1 MSERILHK
9 SSDIEQL
16 ALADLQ
22 SLYQCFQSSEHGLTR
37 SQWRRNLEKYG
48 KNELPIEKGEWLAIR
63 FLRSFLSP
71 LSLLLITLSL
81 LSYLTG
87 EHSGAFM
94 IAIMVF
100 LSTILTFTQE
110 YKSNNAAKKLIA
122 LVSAKAQVI
131 RDGVEL
137 EVDLKHL
144 VPGDVIR
151 LSVGD
156 MIPADVRLI
165 DSKDLFINQA
175 SLTGESLPTEKSST
189 CLNAQISSPYD
200 WSNLAFMGSYVVS
213 GMGNAL
219 VVRTGQGSFFGQLAQ
234 ETTKQVKQSTFD
246 KGINQFTWLMIR
258 IMLFMIPAVFLING
272 LIKGDWV
279 EAALFAIAVGVGLA
293 PEMLPMLVTVNL
305 AKGAIALS
313 KKKVIIKRLN
323 AVQNLGAMNILCT
336 DKTGTLTQNEIIL
349 EKHIDVDGQDST
361 QVLDYAYLN
370 SHYQTGLKNLMD
382 VAILKHVDV
391 HEKLHDDNTYQKIDE
406 IPFDFERRR
415 LSVVV
420 RKNNERDI
428 LICKGAVEEIFS
440 CCQYAQSN
448 GQQIPL
454 TPEHIANLKT
464 VVAGLNQDGFRVIA
478 IAMREETAS
487 QKLYSVAD
495 ESGLVLLGYVAFLD
509 PPKESA
515 KAAIESLQACG
526 VQIKILT
533 GDNEIIT
540 RKVCHEVGLPITQV
554 MLGAEVDA
562 LSDEQ
567 LATKAVNVQI
577 FAKMTPQ
584 QKARVIRLLRGE
596 GRVVGYMGDG
606 INDGPALKTADVSI
620 SVDSAVDIAK
630 ESADII
636 LLEKSLLVLYQG
648 VLEGRRVFG
657 NLMKYLKMS
666 ASSNFGNMFSMLG
679 ASALLPFLPMA
690 PVQIL
695 LNNLLYD
702 FSQTAVP
709 TDTVDPEYLSQPREW
724 NIKGL
729 ARFIFCIGP
738 ISSIFDYLTFG
749 LLWFYVKAN
758 TLELSPIFQTG
769 WFVESLLSQTLIVYV
784 IRTGKIPFVES
795 RPSLPLVLTTLSV
808 CALGIFLPYLTIG
821 KYFQMVPLPEIYWM
835 GLLILIPCYL
845 ILTQLV
851 KSWIIKKSGTR
862 NLI

>member
-1 MSERILHK
+1 MSDRILHQP
-9 SSDIEQL
+9 SDIQQL

-22 SLYQCFQSSEHGLTR
+22 SLYQRFQSSEQGLTQV
-37 SQWRRNLEKYG
+37 QWRSNLNRYG
-48 KNELPIEKGEWLAIR
+48 KNQLPIETGEWVALR

-71 LSLLLITLSL
+71 LSLLLIALSM

-87 EHSGAFM
+87 EHSGALM

-122 LVSAKAQVI
+122 MVSAKTQVI

-137 EVDLKHL
+137 EVDLKDL
-144 VPGDVIR
+144 VPGDVVH

-165 DSKDLFINQA
+165 SSKDLFINQA
-175 SLTGESLPTEKSST
+175 SLTGESLPTEKLST
-189 CLNAQISSPYD
+189 CLNSQISSPYD

-213 GMGNAL
+213 GMGSAL

-258 IMLFMIPAVFLING
+258 IMLFMIPTVFLING
-272 LIKGDWV
+272 LIKGDWM

-305 AKGAIALS
+305 AKGAISLS
-313 KKKVIIKRLN
+313 KRKVIVKRLN

-349 EKHIDVDGQDST
+349 EKHIDVDGQDSV

-440 CCQYAQSN
+440 CCQYAESN
-448 GQQIPL
+448 GQKIPL
-454 TPEHIANLKT
+454 TPEHLANLKT
-464 VVAGLNQDGFRVIA
+464 VVADLNEDGFRVIA
-478 IAMREETAS
+478 IAVREDAAS
-487 QKLYSVAD
+487 QKPYSTTD
-495 ESGLVLLGYVAFLD
+495 ESDLVLLGYVAFLD

-515 KAAIESLQACG
+515 KAAIESLQASG

-533 GDNEIIT
+533 GDNEIIS
-540 RKVCHEVGLPITQV
+540 RKVCHEVGLPIRDV

-567 LATKAVNVQI
+567 LAARAMNVQI

-636 LLEKSLLVLYQG
+636 LLEKSLLVIYQG

-709 TDTVDPEYLSQPREW
+709 TDAVDSEYLSQPREW

-758 TLELSPIFQTG
+758 SLELSPIFQTG

-784 IRTGKIPFVES
+784 IRTGKIPFIES
-795 RPSLPLVLTTLSV
+795 KPSLPLVLMTLSV
-808 CALGIFLPYLTIG
+808 CTLGVFLPYLAIG
-821 KYFQMVPLPEIYWM
+821 HYFQMVPLPEIYWI
-835 GLLILIPCYL
+835 GLIFLVPCYL

-851 KSWIIKKSGTR
+851 KTWVIKHSGV
-862 NLI
+862 L

>member
-1 MSERILHK
+1 
-9 SSDIEQL
+9 
-16 ALADLQ
+16 
-22 SLYQCFQSSEHGLTR
+22 
-37 SQWRRNLEKYG
+37 
-48 KNELPIEKGEWLAIR
+48 
-63 FLRSFLSP
+63 
-71 LSLLLITLSL
+71 
-81 LSYLTG
+81 
-87 EHSGAFM
+87 
-94 IAIMVF
+94 
-100 LSTILTFTQE
+100 
-110 YKSNNAAKKLIA
+110 
-122 LVSAKAQVI
+122 
-131 RDGVEL
+131 
-137 EVDLKHL
+137 
-144 VPGDVIR
+144 
-151 LSVGD
+151 
-156 MIPADVRLI
+156 
-165 DSKDLFINQA
+165 
-175 SLTGESLPTEKSST
+175 
-189 CLNAQISSPYD
+189 
-200 WSNLAFMGSYVVS
+200 
-213 GMGNAL
+213 
-219 VVRTGQGSFFGQLAQ
+219 
-234 ETTKQVKQSTFD
+234 
-246 KGINQFTWLMIR
+246 
-258 IMLFMIPAVFLING
+258 
-272 LIKGDWV
+272 
-279 EAALFAIAVGVGLA
+279 
-293 PEMLPMLVTVNL
+293 
-305 AKGAIALS
+305 
-313 KKKVIIKRLN
+313 
-323 AVQNLGAMNILCT
+323 MNILCT

-420 RKNNERDI
+420 RKNNEHDI

-448 GQQIPL
+448 GQQISL

-464 VVAGLNQDGFRVIA
+464 VVADLNQDGFRVIA
-478 IAMREETAS
+478 IAVREDAAS
-487 QKLYSVAD
+487 QKSYSVTD

-554 MLGAEVDA
+554 IMGVEVDT

-567 LATKAVNVQI
+567 LAAKAMNVQI

-835 GLLILIPCYL
+835 GLLFLIPCYL

>member
-1 MSERILHK
+1 MSNRILHQ
-9 SSDIEQL
+9 SIDIEQL

-22 SLYQCFQSSEHGLTR
+22 SLYQHFQSSEHGLTQG
-37 SQWRRNLEKYG
+37 QWHSNLQQYG
-48 KNELPIEKGEWLAIR
+48 MNQLPIEKGEWVAIR

-71 LSLLLITLSL
+71 LSLLLITLAL

-100 LSTILTFTQE
+100 LSTVLTFTQE

-137 EVDLKHL
+137 EVDLKQL

-165 DSKDLFINQA
+165 SSKDLFINQA

-189 CLNAQISSPYD
+189 CLNTRVSSPYD
-200 WSNLAFMGSYVVS
+200 WSNLAYMGSYVVS

-219 VVRTGQGSFFGQLAQ
+219 VVRTGQGSFFGQLAK
-234 ETTKQVKQSTFD
+234 ETTEQVKQSTFD

-272 LIKGDWV
+272 LIKGDWI

-323 AVQNLGAMNILCT
+323 AVQNLGAMNILCA

-349 EKHIDVDGQDST
+349 ERHIDVDGKDSA

-448 GQQIPL
+448 GQKIPL
-454 TPEHIANLKT
+454 TPEHITNLKM
-464 VVAGLNQDGFRVIA
+464 VVADLNQDGFRVIA
-478 IAMREETAS
+478 IAMREEVAS
-487 QKLYSVAD
+487 QKSYGIAD
-495 ESGLVLLGYVAFLD
+495 ECGLVLLGYVAFLD

-515 KAAIESLQACG
+515 KSAIESLQAGG

-533 GDNEIIT
+533 GDNEIIA
-540 RKVCHEVGLPITQV
+540 RKVCHEVGLPIHQV
-554 MLGAEVDA
+554 MLGSEVDGLA
-562 LSDEQ
+562 DEQ
-567 LATKAVNVQI
+567 LSIKAMNVQI

-709 TDTVDPEYLSQPREW
+709 TDAVDPEYLSQPREW
-724 NIKGL
+724 NIRGL

-795 RPSLPLVLTTLSV
+795 KPSLPLVLTTLSV
-808 CALGIFLPYLTIG
+808 CMLGIFLPYIAIG
-821 KYFQMVPLPEIYWM
+821 KYFQMVPLPEIYWI
-835 GLLILIPCYL
+835 GLAVLVSGYL
-845 ILTQLV
+845 LLTQLV
-851 KSWIIKKSGTR
+851 KTWIIKKSGPHG
-862 NLI
+862 LA

>member
-1 MSERILHK
+1 MRNRILH
-9 SSDIEQL
+9 SSADIEQF
-16 ALADLQ
+16 ALTDLQ
-22 SLYQCFQSSEHGLTR
+22 SLYERFQSSEHGLTQD
-37 SQWRRNLEKYG
+37 QWQRNFQKFGENRLH
-48 KNELPIEKGEWLAIR
+48 IEDGEWVAIR

-100 LSTILTFTQE
+100 LSTVLTFTQE
-110 YKSNNAAKKLIA
+110 YKSNNAAKRLIA
-122 LVSAKAQVI
+122 LVSAKALVV
-131 RDGVEL
+131 RADVEQ

-165 DSKDLFINQA
+165 NSKDLFINQA

-189 CLNAQISSPYD
+189 CINERVSSPYD
-200 WSNLAFMGSYVVS
+200 WSNLAYMGSYVVS
-213 GMGNAL
+213 GMGSAI
-219 VVRTGQGSFFGQLAQ
+219 VIRTGERSFFGQLAQ

-272 LIKGDWV
+272 LVKGDWL
-279 EAALFAIAVGVGLA
+279 EAGLFAIAVGVGLA

-305 AKGAIALS
+305 AKGAIALA

-323 AVQNLGAMNILCT
+323 AVQNLGAMNILCA

-349 EKHIDVDGQDST
+349 EKHIDVDGQDSA

-382 VAILKHVDV
+382 VAILKHVEV

-406 IPFDFERRR
+406 IPFDFQRRR

-440 CCQYAQSN
+440 SCRFAQSQ
-448 GQQIPL
+448 GELIPL
-454 TPEHIANLKT
+454 TSDHFAKLKAI
-464 VVAGLNQDGFRVIA
+464 VSDLNQDGFRVIA
-478 IAMREETAS
+478 IAMREEAAS
-487 QKLYSVAD
+487 EKAYGVAD
-495 ESGLVLLGYVAFLD
+495 ECDLVLLGYVAFLD

-515 KAAIESLQACG
+515 KAAIEALQAGG

-540 RKVCHEVGLPITQV
+540 RKVCREVGLPIHQ
-554 MLGAEVDA
+554 MMSGSEVDS
-562 LSDEQ
+562 LNDEQ
-567 LATKAVNVQI
+567 LAAKAMDVQI
-577 FAKMTPQ
+577 FSKMTPQ
-584 QKARVIRLLRGE
+584 QKARIIRLLRGE

-620 SVDSAVDIAK
+620 SVDSAADIAK

-724 NIKGL
+724 NIRGL
-729 ARFIFCIGP
+729 ALFIFYIGP

-769 WFVESLLSQTLIVYV
+769 WFIESLLSQTLIVYV

-795 RPSLPLVLTTLSV
+795 KPSLPLVLTTLSV
-808 CALGIFLPYLTIG
+808 CALGISLPYLAIG
-821 KYFQMVPLPEIYWM
+821 RYLQMVPLPEIYWL
-835 GLLILIPCYL
+835 GLLVLISSYL
-845 ILTQLV
+845 LLTQLV
-851 KSWIIKKSGTR
+851 KTWIIRKSGA
-862 NLI
+862 L

>member
-1 MSERILHK
+1 MSDRILHQ

-22 SLYQCFQSSEHGLTR
+22 SLYQHFQSSEYGLTQ
-37 SQWRRNLEKYG
+37 SQWHSNLEKYG
-48 KNELPIEKGEWLAIR
+48 KNQLPIEKEGWVAIR

-71 LSLLLITLSL
+71 LSLLLISLSL

-131 RDGVEL
+131 RDGNEL
-137 EVDLKHL
+137 EVDLKYL

-165 DSKDLFINQA
+165 SSKDLFINQA
-175 SLTGESLPTEKSST
+175 SLTGESLPTEKSSA
-189 CLNAQISSPYD
+189 CLNTQISSPYD

-349 EKHIDVDGQDST
+349 EKHIDVDGKDSA

-440 CCQYAQSN
+440 CCRYAQSN

-454 TPEHIANLKT
+454 TPEHVSNLKT
-464 VVAGLNQDGFRVIA
+464 VVADLNQDGFRVIA
-478 IAMREETAS
+478 IAVREEVAS
-487 QKLYSVAD
+487 QKSYSIAD
-495 ESGLVLLGYVAFLD
+495 ESDLVLLGYVAFLD

-515 KAAIESLQACG
+515 KAAIASLQEGG

-540 RKVCHEVGLPITQV
+540 RKVCHEVGLPINQV
-554 MLGAEVDA
+554 LLGAEVDE

-567 LATKAVNVQI
+567 LTSKAMNIQI

-606 INDGPALKTADVSI
+606 INDGPAFKTADVSI

-709 TDTVDPEYLSQPREW
+709 TDAVDPEYLSQPREW
-724 NIKGL
+724 NIRGL

-758 TLELSPIFQTG
+758 TLELSPLFQTG

-784 IRTGKIPFVES
+784 IRTGNIPFLES
-795 RPSLPLVLTTLSV
+795 KPSLPLVLTTLSV
-808 CALGIFLPYLTIG
+808 CTLGIFLPYLAVG
-821 KYFQMVPLPEIYWM
+821 QYFQMVPLPEIYWI

-845 ILTQLV
+845 ILTQLI
-851 KSWIIKKSGTR
+851 KTWIIKKSGA
-862 NLI
+862 L

>member
-1 MSERILHK
+1 MSDRILHQ
-9 SSDIEQL
+9 SSDIKQL

-22 SLYQCFQSSEHGLTR
+22 SLYQLFQSSEHGLTR
-37 SQWRRNLEKYG
+37 SQWLSNLKKYG
-48 KNELPIEKGEWLAIR
+48 HNQLPIDKGEWVAIR

-110 YKSNNAAKKLIA
+110 YKSNNAAKQLIA
-122 LVSAKAQVI
+122 LVSTKAQVI
-131 RDGVEL
+131 RDNVEL
-137 EVDLKHL
+137 EVDLKNI
-144 VPGDVIR
+144 VPGDVVR

-165 DSKDLFINQA
+165 SSKDLFINQA
-175 SLTGESLPTEKSST
+175 SLTGESLPTEKSSS
-189 CLNAQISSPYD
+189 CLNSHVSSPYD
-200 WSNLAFMGSYVVS
+200 WSNLAYMGSYVVS
-213 GMGNAL
+213 GMGSAL
-219 VVRTGQGSFFGQLAQ
+219 VVRTGQGSFFGKLAQ
-234 ETTKQVKQSTFD
+234 ETTEHSKQSTFD

-272 LIKGDWV
+272 LVKGDWI

-323 AVQNLGAMNILCT
+323 AIQNLGAMNILCT

-349 EKHIDVDGQDST
+349 EKHIDVDGKDSI

-370 SHYQTGLKNLMD
+370 SHYQTGLRNLMD

-406 IPFDFERRR
+406 IPFDFQRRR
-415 LSVVV
+415 LSVVL
-420 RKNNERDI
+420 RKNNECDI

-440 CCQYAQSN
+440 CCQFALSN
-448 GQQIPL
+448 GQRIPL
-454 TPEHIANLKT
+454 TPEHVANLKT
-464 VVAGLNQDGFRVIA
+464 VVASLNQDGFRVIA
-478 IAMREETAS
+478 IAIREEVAS
-487 QKLYSVAD
+487 QKSYDITD
-495 ESGLVLLGYVAFLD
+495 ECDLVLLGYVAFLD

-515 KAAIESLQACG
+515 KAAIESLQASG

-533 GDNEIIT
+533 GDNEVIA
-540 RKVCHEVGLPITQV
+540 RKVCHEVGLPIHQV
-554 MLGAEVDA
+554 MLGSELEA

-567 LATKAVNVQI
+567 LATKVLDVQI

-584 QKARVIRLLRGE
+584 HKARVIRLLRGE

-709 TDTVDPEYLSQPREW
+709 TDAVDPEYLSQPREW
-724 NIKGL
+724 NVRGL

-738 ISSIFDYLTFG
+738 ISSLFDYLTFG

-758 TLELSPIFQTG
+758 TPDLSSVFQTG

-784 IRTGKIPFVES
+784 IRTGKLPFVES
-795 RPSLPLVLTTLSV
+795 KPSLPLVLTTLSV
-808 CALGIFLPYLTIG
+808 CTLGIFLPYLAIG
-821 KYFQMVPLPEIYWM
+821 RYFQMVPLPEIYWM
-835 GLLILIPCYL
+835 GLLVLVPCYL
-845 ILTQLV
+845 ILTQLI
-851 KSWIIKKSGTR
+851 KTMIIKKSGV
-862 NLI
+862 L

>member
-1 MSERILHK
+1 MSERIPHQ

-22 SLYQCFQSSEHGLTR
+22 SLYQRFQSSEHGLTQ
-37 SQWRRNLEKYG
+37 SQWHRNLEKYG
-48 KNELPIEKGEWLAIR
+48 KNQLPIEKGEWVVIR

-71 LSLLLITLSL
+71 LSLLLISLSF

-213 GMGNAL
+213 GMGSAL

-349 EKHIDVDGQDST
+349 EKHIDVDGQDSA

-391 HEKLHDDNTYQKIDE
+391 HEKLHDDNAYQKIDE

-448 GQQIPL
+448 GQKIPL
-454 TPEHIANLKT
+454 TPEHVANLKA
-464 VVAGLNQDGFRVIA
+464 VVADLNQDGFRVIA
-478 IAMREETAS
+478 IAVREEAAS
-487 QKLYSVAD
+487 QKSYGVAD
-495 ESGLVLLGYVAFLD
+495 ESDLVLLGYVAFLD

-515 KAAIESLQACG
+515 KAAIESLQAGG

-554 MLGAEVDA
+554 ILGAEVDA

-567 LATKAVNVQI
+567 LATKARNAQI
-577 FAKMTPQ
+577 FTKMTPQ

-709 TDTVDPEYLSQPREW
+709 TDAVDPEYLSQPREW
-724 NIKGL
+724 NIRGL

-769 WFVESLLSQTLIVYV
+769 WFVESLLSQTLVVYV

-795 RPSLPLVLTTLSV
+795 KPSLPLVLTTLSV
-808 CALGIFLPYLTIG
+808 CTLGIFLPYLTIG
-821 KYFQMVPLPEIYWM
+821 KYFQMVPLPEIYWL
-835 GLLILIPCYL
+835 GTLILIPCYL
-845 ILTQLV
+845 ILTQLI
-851 KSWIIKKSGTR
+851 KTWIIKKSGA
-862 NLI
+862 L

>member
-1 MSERILHK
+1 MRDRILHQA
-9 SSDIEQL
+9 SDIEQL

-22 SLYQCFQSSEHGLTR
+22 ALYERFQSSEHGLSQ
-37 SQWRRNLEKYG
+37 SQWQANLGKYG
-48 KNELPIEKGEWLAIR
+48 KNQLKIEQGEWVLIS
-63 FLRSFLSP
+63 FFRSFFSP

-81 LSYLTG
+81 LSYITG

-110 YKSNNAAKKLIA
+110 YKSNNAAKRLIA
-122 LVSAKAQVI
+122 LVSTKTLVL
-131 RDGVEL
+131 RDGNEQD
-137 EVDLKHL
+137 VDLKSL
-144 VPGDVIR
+144 VPGDVVR

-165 DSKDLFINQA
+165 SSKDLFINQA
-175 SLTGESLPTEKSST
+175 SLTGESMPIEKSSA
-189 CLNAQISSPYD
+189 CLNKQVISPYD
-200 WSNLAFMGSYVVS
+200 WSNLAYMGSYVVS
-213 GMGNAL
+213 GMGSAL
-219 VVRTGQGSFFGQLAQ
+219 VLRTGQGSFFGQLAQ
-234 ETTKQVKQSTFD
+234 ETTEQVKQSTFD
-246 KGINQFTWLMIR
+246 KRINQFTWLMIR

-272 LIKGDWV
+272 LVKGDWL
-279 EAALFAIAVGVGLA
+279 EAGLFAIAVGVGLA

-349 EKHIDVDGQDST
+349 EKHIDVDGHDST
-361 QVLDYAYLN
+361 QVLDFAYLN
-370 SHYQTGLKNLMD
+370 SRYQTGLKNLMD
-382 VAILKHVDV
+382 VAILKHVEI

-406 IPFDFERRR
+406 IPFDFQRRR

-428 LICKGAVEEIFS
+428 LICKGAVEEMFS
-440 CCQYAQSN
+440 CCRFAQSQ
-448 GQQIPL
+448 GQLIAL
-454 TPEHIANLKT
+454 TPEHIAKLKT
-464 VVAGLNQDGFRVIA
+464 VVSDLNQDGFRVIA
-478 IAMREETAS
+478 IAIREEAAS
-487 QKLYSVAD
+487 QKAYGVAD
-495 ESGLVLLGYVAFLD
+495 ECDLVLLGYVAFLD

-515 KAAIESLQACG
+515 KAAIESLQAVG

-540 RKVCHEVGLPITQV
+540 RKVCNEVGLPPHGM
-554 MLGAEVDA
+554 MLGSELDA

-567 LATKAVNVQI
+567 LSTKVMDVQI

-584 QKARVIRLLRGE
+584 QKARVIRLLRGD

-702 FSQTAVP
+702 FSQTSVP
-709 TDTVDPEYLSQPREW
+709 TDRVDSEYLSQPREW
-724 NIKGL
+724 NIHGL
-729 ARFIFCIGP
+729 AHFIFCIGP
-738 ISSIFDYLTFG
+738 ISSIFDYLTYG

-758 TLELSPIFQTG
+758 TVELAPIFQTG
-769 WFVESLLSQTLIVYV
+769 WFVESLLSQTLVVYV
-784 IRTGKIPFVES
+784 IRTGRIPFVES
-795 RPSLPLVLTTLSV
+795 KPSLPLVITTLSV
-808 CALGIFLPYLTIG
+808 CAIGVSLPYLVVG
-821 KYFQMVPLPEIYWM
+821 QYLQMVPLPGIYWL
-835 GLLILIPCYL
+835 GLLVLIPSYL
-845 ILTQLV
+845 LLTQLI
-851 KSWIIKKSGTR
+851 KMWIIRKTGT
-862 NLI
+862 L

>member
-1 MSERILHK
+1 MSDRTLHQ
-9 SSDIEQL
+9 SSDIQQL

-22 SLYQCFQSSEHGLTR
+22 SLYQRFQSTEHGLTQG
-37 SQWRRNLEKYG
+37 QWRSNLEKYG
-48 KNELPIEKGEWLAIR
+48 KNQLPIEKAEWVVIR

-71 LSLLLITLSL
+71 LSLLLMALSL
-81 LSYLTG
+81 LSYITG

-122 LVSAKAQVI
+122 LVSAKAQVN

-137 EVDLKHL
+137 EVDLKDL

-165 DSKDLFINQA
+165 ESKDLFINQA
-175 SLTGESLPTEKSST
+175 SLTGESLPTEKSSI
-189 CLNAQISSPYD
+189 CLNTQISSPYD

-213 GMGNAL
+213 GMGSAL
-219 VVRTGQGSFFGQLAQ
+219 VVRTGQRSFFGQLAQ

-349 EKHIDVDGQDST
+349 EKHIDVDGKDSA

-370 SHYQTGLKNLMD
+370 SRYQTGLKNLMD

-415 LSVVV
+415 LSVVL

-454 TPEHIANLKT
+454 TPEHVANLKE
-464 VVAGLNQDGFRVIA
+464 VVSDLNEDGFRVIA
-478 IAMREETAS
+478 IAMREEAAS
-487 QKLYSVAD
+487 QKAYGVAD
-495 ESGLVLLGYVAFLD
+495 ENDLVLLGYVAFLD

-515 KAAIESLQACG
+515 RAAIESLQAGG

-533 GDNEIIT
+533 GDNDIIT
-540 RKVCHEVGLPITQV
+540 RKVCHEVGLPVAQV

-562 LSDEQ
+562 LSDKQ
-567 LATKAVNVQI
+567 LTTKAMNAQI

-584 QKARVIRLLRGE
+584 QKARVIRFLRGE

-709 TDTVDPEYLSQPREW
+709 TDAVDPEYLSQPREW
-724 NIKGL
+724 NIRGL

-758 TLELSPIFQTG
+758 TIELSPIFQTG
-769 WFVESLLSQTLIVYV
+769 WFIESLLSQTLIVYV

-795 RPSLPLVLTTLSV
+795 KPSLPLVLTTLSV
-808 CALGIFLPYLTIG
+808 CVLGVSLPYIAIG
-821 KYFQMVPLPEIYWM
+821 RYLQMVPLPEIYWL
-835 GLLILIPCYL
+835 GLLVLIPCYL
-845 ILTQLV
+845 VLTQLV
-851 KSWIIKKSGTR
+851 KTWIIRKSGA
-862 NLI
+862 L

>member
-1 MSERILHK
+1 MRDRILHQ
-9 SSDIEQL
+9 SSDIQQL

-22 SLYQCFQSSEHGLTR
+22 SLYQRFQSAEHGLTQG
-37 SQWRRNLEKYG
+37 QWRSNLEKYG
-48 KNELPIEKGEWLAIR
+48 KNQLPIEKGEWVVMR

-71 LSLLLITLSL
+71 LSLLLMALSL
-81 LSYLTG
+81 LSYITG

-137 EVDLKHL
+137 EVDLKDL

-165 DSKDLFINQA
+165 ESKDLFINQA
-175 SLTGESLPTEKSST
+175 SLTGESLPTEKSSI
-189 CLNAQISSPYD
+189 CLNTQISSPYD

-213 GMGNAL
+213 GMGSAL

-234 ETTKQVKQSTFD
+234 ETTEQVKQSTFD

-349 EKHIDVDGQDST
+349 EKHIDVDGKDSA
-361 QVLDYAYLN
+361 QVLDFAYLN

-406 IPFDFERRR
+406 IPFDFDRRR
-415 LSVVV
+415 LSVVL

-454 TPEHIANLKT
+454 TPEHVANLKE
-464 VVAGLNQDGFRVIA
+464 VVSDLNEDGFRVIA
-478 IAMREETAS
+478 IAMREEAAS
-487 QKLYSVAD
+487 QKAYGVAD
-495 ESGLVLLGYVAFLD
+495 ENDLVLLGYVAFLD

-515 KAAIESLQACG
+515 RAAIESLQAGG

-533 GDNEIIT
+533 GDNDIIT
-540 RKVCHEVGLPITQV
+540 RKVCHEVGLPVTTVI
-554 MLGAEVDA
+554 LGSEVDA

-567 LATKAVNVQI
+567 LTARAMNTQI

-636 LLEKSLLVLYQG
+636 LLEKSLLVLHQG

-709 TDTVDPEYLSQPREW
+709 TDAVDPEYLSQPREW
-724 NIKGL
+724 NIRGL

-758 TLELSPIFQTG
+758 TIELSPIFQTG
-769 WFVESLLSQTLIVYV
+769 WFIESLLSQTLIVYV

-795 RPSLPLVLTTLSV
+795 NPSLPLVLTTLSV
-808 CALGIFLPYLTIG
+808 CVLGVSLPYIAIG
-821 KYFQMVPLPEIYWM
+821 RYLQMVPLPEIYWL
-835 GLLILIPCYL
+835 GLLVLIPCYL
-845 ILTQLV
+845 ALTQLV
-851 KSWIIKKSGTR
+851 KTWIIRKSGA
-862 NLI
+862 L

>member
-1 MSERILHK
+1 MRDRILHA
-9 SSDIEQL
+9 SADIEQF
-16 ALADLQ
+16 ALTDLQ
-22 SLYQCFQSSEHGLTR
+22 SLYERFQSSEHGLTQD
-37 SQWRRNLEKYG
+37 QWRRNFQKYG
-48 KNELPIEKGEWLAIR
+48 ENKFRIEEGEWLVIR
-63 FLRSFLSP
+63 FLRSFFSP
-71 LSLLLITLSL
+71 LSLLLIVLSL

-100 LSTILTFTQE
+100 LSTVLTFTQE
-110 YKSNNAAKKLIA
+110 YKSNNAAKQLIA
-122 LVSAKAQVI
+122 LVSAKALVI
-131 RDGVEL
+131 RADVEQ

-165 DSKDLFINQA
+165 SSKDLFINQA

-189 CLNAQISSPYD
+189 RLHEHVSSPYD
-200 WSNLAFMGSYVVS
+200 WSNLAYMGSYVVS
-213 GMGNAL
+213 GMGTAI
-219 VVRTGQGSFFGQLAQ
+219 VIRTGEGSFFGQLAQ
-234 ETTKQVKQSTFD
+234 ETTEQVKQSTFD

-258 IMLFMIPAVFLING
+258 IMLFMIPAVFFING
-272 LIKGDWV
+272 LVKGDWL
-279 EAALFAIAVGVGLA
+279 EAGLFAIAVGVGLA

-313 KKKVIIKRLN
+313 KKKVIVKRLN
-323 AVQNLGAMNILCT
+323 AVQNLGAMNILCA

-349 EKHIDVDGQDST
+349 EKHIDVDGHDSVH
-361 QVLDYAYLN
+361 VLDYAYLN

-382 VAILKHVDV
+382 VAILKHVEV

-406 IPFDFERRR
+406 IPFDFQRRR

-440 CCQYAQSN
+440 CCRFAQSQ
-448 GQQIPL
+448 GQLIPL
-454 TPEHIANLKT
+454 TSDHFTKLKT
-464 VVAGLNQDGFRVIA
+464 VVSDLNQDGFRVIA
-478 IAMREETAS
+478 IAMREEAAS
-487 QKLYSVAD
+487 QKAYAVDD
-495 ESGLVLLGYVAFLD
+495 ECDLILLGYVAFLD

-515 KAAIESLQACG
+515 KAAIEALQASG

-554 MLGAEVDA
+554 ILGAEMDE

-567 LATKAVNVQI
+567 LATRAMNCQI

-584 QKARVIRLLRGE
+584 QKARIIHLLRGE

-709 TDTVDPEYLSQPREW
+709 TDTVDPEYLSEPREW
-724 NIKGL
+724 NIQGL

-769 WFVESLLSQTLIVYV
+769 WFLESLLSQTLIVYV

-795 RPSLPLVLTTLSV
+795 KPSLPLVLTTLSV
-808 CALGIFLPYLTIG
+808 CVLGISLPYLAIG
-821 KYFQMVPLPEIYWM
+821 RYLQMMPLPEIYWM
-835 GLLILIPCYL
+835 GLLVLIPCYL
-845 ILTQLV
+845 LLTQLV
-851 KSWIIKKSGTR
+851 KTWIIRRSGV
-862 NLI
+862 L